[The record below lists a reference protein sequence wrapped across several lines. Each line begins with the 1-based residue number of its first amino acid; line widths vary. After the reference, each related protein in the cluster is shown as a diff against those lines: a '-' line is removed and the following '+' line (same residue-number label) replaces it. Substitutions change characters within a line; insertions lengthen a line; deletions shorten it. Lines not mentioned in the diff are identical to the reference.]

1 MDSTT
6 TATAAAAA
14 FVVGCGIGLL
24 HNNNNKNL
32 IEELASTA
40 RQQAE
45 TARQQAETA
54 RQLEDIARQ
63 LEETARQQRIRPR
76 RQPQNIILIEEEE
89 EEEEEVIVPV
99 PRREKPVYYSNSDL
113 KQMSDSKL
121 IKEFTR
127 LTGESEL
134 YCSHCKRY
142 TPLTNWVNS
151 IRRRCEKRGGLSRN
165 TESPK
170 TCDKQSY
177 VNDCCNQINNKAY
190 PLLRANN
197 ITDRQK
203 QLVQGLRSDALHA
216 IGVSTDPYR
225 YV

>member
-76 RQPQNIILIEEEE
+76 RQPQNIILIEEE